1 MGKTKQLLIDM
12 MRGDEELGLYNNNTS
27 IGMHTLMD
35 TTTGCDSQSFG
46 KQGYEAGATEMA
58 NKMYTEKDLRDAYN
72 YGMFAV
78 TSGRNFNDWFKERK
92 K

>member
-1 MGKTKQLLIDM
+1 MGKTKELLIDI
-12 MRGDEELGLYNNNTS
+12 ELREASERYTRNNFNMPHMNLY
-27 IGMHTLMD
+27 IAL
-35 TTTGCDSQSFG
+35 